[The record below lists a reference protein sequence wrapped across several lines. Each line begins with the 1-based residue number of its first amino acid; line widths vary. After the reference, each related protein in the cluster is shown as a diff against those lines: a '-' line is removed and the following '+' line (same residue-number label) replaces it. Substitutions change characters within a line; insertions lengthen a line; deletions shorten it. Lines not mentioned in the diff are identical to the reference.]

1 MAESQVIAAVDG
13 SEHSMRGLE
22 WALRA
27 ARLRDAEVLAVHV
40 WPWPPSIHGAPEPPP
55 TAPPAPED
63 PVLDGVRR
71 QLEGRADLPETR
83 FTTLSG
89 TPAAAL
95 PELGSAGDLLVLG
108 SRGRGGFAS
117 LLLGSN
123 GRACAAHAHCPVVV
137 VPHRERGRGAVA
149 EPVGRV
155 VLALEPAET
164 VDAVI
169 DFAVREAHLRGAQL
183 QVVTTYPVPFSTL
196 ALLGAA
202 QVDVADP
209 EGPQIA
215 KETARAQRDR
225 LEHLVRARAPEVDVD
240 WVVAPGDAAGRL
252 VDASDA
258 ADLVVVGRHRHRL
271 RHAGMFLGS
280 VTNAVLL
287 HARCPVAV
295 VPAPER

>member
-1 MAESQVIAAVDG
+1 MTGQPVIAAVDG

-22 WALRA
+22 WALQA
-27 ARLRDAEVLAVHV
+27 ARLRGTEVLAVHV
-40 WPWPPSIHGAPEPPP
+40 WPWPPNIHGAPEPPP
-55 TAPPAPED
+55 AAPPAEED
-63 PVLDGVRR
+63 PVLVEVRR
-71 QLEGRADLPETR
+71 QLAGREGLPEMR

-89 TPAAAL
+89 TPAATL
-95 PELGSAGDLLVLG
+95 PELGGQGDLLVLG
-108 SRGRGGFAS
+108 SRGRGGFKS

-137 VPHRERGRGAVA
+137 VPHHERGRGAVR

-164 VDAVI
+164 VDTVI
-169 DFAVREAHLRGAQL
+169 EFAVREARLRGAQL

-202 QVDVADP
+202 QMDVTDP
-209 EGPQIA
+209 EGPEIVR
-215 KETARAQRDR
+215 ETARAQRDR
-225 LEHLVRARAPEVDVD
+225 LEHVTGGPHTDLDVD

-258 ADLVVVGRHRHRL
+258 ADLLVVGRHRHRM

-287 HARCPVAV
+287 HARCPIAV
-295 VPAPER
+295 IPPPES